1 MRNTL
6 VILFLFSI
14 SVNTFSNRRIQFED
28 KRVVLVTSVECGYCI
43 TNIAFYNQLSEEYK
57 DQIQMV
63 ALSESSLK
71 KINKLPRIYPDREV
85 VLKNWIVVP
94 NARKLYKKLIEY
106 ETFPQL
112 IFIDNG
118 IVVDRFVGTIE
129 SVKNEIRTQ
138 LPLFIKE

>member
-14 SVNTFSNRRIQFED
+14 SVNAFSNRRIQFED

-57 DQIQMV
+57 GQIQMV
-63 ALSESSLK
+63 ALSESSSK

-94 NARKLYKKLIEY
+94 NARKLYLNLIEY

>member
-1 MRNTL
+1 M
-6 VILFLFSI
+6 
-14 SVNTFSNRRIQFED
+14 
-28 KRVVLVTSVECGYCI
+28 TSVECGYCI

-57 DQIQMV
+57 DQVQMV

>member
-57 DQIQMV
+57 DQVQMV
-63 ALSESSLK
+63 ALSESTSK
-71 KINKLPRIYPDREV
+71 KINNLPMMYPDREV

-94 NARKLYKKLIEY
+94 NVRKLYMKLIEY

-112 IFIDNG
+112 IFINNG
-118 IVVDRFVGTIE
+118 DRFVGTIE

>member
-1 MRNTL
+1 MRITL

-43 TNIAFYNQLSEEYK
+43 TNIAFFNQLSEEYK
-57 DQIQMV
+57 DQVQMV

>member
-14 SVNTFSNRRIQFED
+14 SVNAFSNRRIQFED

-57 DQIQMV
+57 GQIQMV